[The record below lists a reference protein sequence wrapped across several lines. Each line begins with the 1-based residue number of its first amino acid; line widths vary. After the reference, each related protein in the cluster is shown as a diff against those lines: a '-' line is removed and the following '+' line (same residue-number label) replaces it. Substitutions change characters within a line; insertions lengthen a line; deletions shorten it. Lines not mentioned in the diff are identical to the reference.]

1 VRSTLPLDAESP
13 VVDIQRTDKPYATFY
28 VSFTSDTLSL
38 TQLNEFLIRQIQPE
52 LQTIPGV
59 QRCGIE
65 GSRELAM
72 RIWLIPD
79 RMDALNV
86 TPTGRLDRA
95 PEEQLRRRRG
105 PHQGRGHPGG
115 PPRRHRPAYPQQFEQ
130 LIVTQ
135 NEGAFVRLKD
145 VAKVEL
151 G

>member
-1 VRSTLPLDAESP
+1 MKSFTDIFIKRP
-13 VVDIQRTDKPYATFY
+13 VLAVDIQRTDKPYATVY

-38 TQLNEFLIRQIQPE
+38 TQLNEYLIRQVQPE

-86 TPTGRLDRA
+86 TPT
-95 PEEQLRRRRG
+95 
-105 PHQGRGHPGG
+105 
-115 PPRRHRPAYPQQFEQ
+115 
-130 LIVTQ
+130 
-135 NEGAFVRLKD
+135 D
-145 VAKVEL
+145 VWSALQK
-151 G
+151 